1 MNLVHVI
8 IKKTRFGVNL
18 VTNFA
23 SMFGSMS
30 DQMLLKVQV
39 TGESFRTNVT
49 LEFLSDNSSTICVP
63 FVIEKG
69 ITIFKLEIARLTVM
83 GRTFVCCT
91 SIHVEGL
98 D

>member
-1 MNLVHVI
+1 MNSVHMHCKIANFSVS
-8 IKKTRFGVNL
+8 L

-23 SMFGSMS
+23 SMFGSMG
-30 DQMLLKVQV
+30 DQMLLKVQI
-39 TGESFRTNVT
+39 TGEGFRTNVT
-49 LEFLSDNSSTICVP
+49 FEFLSENSSTICVP

-69 ITIFKLEIARLTVM
+69 ITIFKLEIARLAVM
-83 GRTFVCCT
+83 GRTFVCST